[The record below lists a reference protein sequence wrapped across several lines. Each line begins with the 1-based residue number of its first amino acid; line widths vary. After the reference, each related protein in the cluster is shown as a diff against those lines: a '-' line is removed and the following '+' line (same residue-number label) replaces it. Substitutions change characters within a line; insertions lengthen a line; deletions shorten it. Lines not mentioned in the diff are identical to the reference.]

1 MLIDKNYQ
9 ALFKEKY
16 GNPMLRQFYK
26 LACFL
31 LYLKVESQIK
41 N

>member
-16 GNPMLRQFYK
+16 GNPMLRHFINWHVFALFK
-26 LACFL
+26 
-31 LYLKVESQIK
+31 S
-41 N
+41 